1 MMNPTVTMESS
12 MQIGTLAKSVG
23 CHVETIRYYEKEGL
37 IPPAKRA
44 ANGYGIYSE
53 NHLKLL
59 RLIRHAKNLGF
70 SQDQIRELSHLAS
83 LENNACDEVY
93 QLTKIQLEIIDEKL
107 INLKLMKKN
116 LKNLSKA
123 CEENIN
129 ENCPALE
136 RLATQ

>member
-1 MMNPTVTMESS
+1 

-44 ANGYGIYSE
+44 ANGYGIYSG
-53 NHLKLL
+53 NHLKPL

-70 SQDQIRELSHLAS
+70 SQNQIRELSHLAS

-93 QLTKIQLEIIDEKL
+93 QLTKIQLKIIDEKL
-107 INLKLMKKN
+107 TDLKSMKKN
-116 LKNLSKA
+116 LKNLLNS
-123 CEENIN
+123 CEGNTN

-136 RLATQ
+136 RLASQ